1 VISFVGVEKESVPIG
16 TMEMVASV
24 EHVARFRFARR
35 GTGWVVATVGLTTR
49 SWTGTRSRGEDEK
62 FQKKFFIST
71 IVTISEVK
79 Q

>member
-1 VISFVGVEKESVPIG
+1 VISFVGVEEESVPIG

-49 SWTGTRSRGEDEK
+49 PWTGTRSRGGREIP
-62 FQKKFFIST
+62 KKKSF
-71 IVTISEVK
+71 
-79 Q
+79 